1 MNAGPSLHSQSKKT
15 VPFVLAALPMAA
27 QTIADLIPTLALD
40 EIGHIEM
47 LHQQRKDELQEAG
60 AASAT
65 GSMKQVRSLQNKA
78 QYQQRKRRQAE
89 QALQETLPQ
98 KEHFRIAAVWYV
110 RAALARPNLP
120 VSALV
125 ELITDFSLDA
135 QASIAETSVRKAKD
149 AFCGMIL
156 EFNRENICR
165 NMQSL
170 ASEQHGNVFRNE
182 ILTYRAHLL

>member
-47 LHQQRKDELQEAG
+47 LLQQRKDELQEAG

-65 GSMKQVRSLQNKA
+65 GSTKQVRSLQNKM

-125 ELITDFSLDA
+125 EFITAFSLDA
-135 QASIAETSVRKAKD
+135 QASIAETSVRKAKRTTRSY
-149 AFCGMIL
+149 C
-156 EFNRENICR
+156 
-165 NMQSL
+165 SKK
-170 ASEQHGNVFRNE
+170 S
-182 ILTYRAHLL
+182 